1 MVIPGA
7 EKELHV
13 LGLSLLPGVYM
24 RVLAQTVRQLG
35 HNDLS
40 LYEGLTFG
48 PEDLKANDSR
58 VFVTDAMIM
67 AERALKLAGNEGLS
81 FMLARELRV
90 TIHGT
95 LGFAALTS
103 PTFAGALDSV
113 RRYLQLRAPFLSMSW
128 TEADDHVLVKL
139 CTDFD
144 VPSLYPFLVET
155 VSATLILLTEQ
166 LLDGGDVEKRGFS
179 LDNGKLSGVSV
190 RLGGAEPAYYRQ
202 FADQLPVRFEYDQP
216 DALLVFPKALLDVP
230 MRLADAEA
238 SLMAREECEFE
249 LQKALK
255 EQDDLAMAVRNML
268 RMMPGPLPSL
278 EAMAERFCVS
288 SRTLKRR
295 LADKETNYRE
305 IVEWV
310 LKDRAIQLLRYT
322 NQSVSEIAYQLGYAD
337 LSNFSRAFRKWTG
350 KSASEFR
357 EGGPDPV
364 SEVGH
369 SPARHLNCRPCGIKV
384 LAPYK
389 GHE

>member
-1 MVIPGA
+1 MAIPGS
-7 EKELHV
+7 EKERQMP
-13 LGLSLLPGVYM
+13 GLFLVPGVYM

-35 HNDLS
+35 HNDRL
-40 LYEGLTFG
+40 LYEGLNFG
-48 PEDLKANDSR
+48 PEELKANDSR
-58 VFVTDAMIM
+58 VFATDAMVM
-67 AERALKLAGNEGLS
+67 AERAVKLAGKDGLS
-81 FMLARELRV
+81 FTLARELRV

-113 RRYLQLRAPFLSMSW
+113 RRYLQLRAPFLSMSQSE
-128 TEADDHVLVKL
+128 TGDHVLVKL
-139 CTDFD
+139 CTEFD
-144 VPSLYPFLVET
+144 MPGLYPFLAET
-155 VSATLILLTEQ
+155 VSATLVLLTDQ
-166 LLDGGDVEKRGFS
+166 LLDRNDAEKRGFS
-179 LDNGKLSGVSV
+179 LDNGKLPGVSV

-202 FADQLPVRFEYDQP
+202 FSDQLPVRFEYGQP
-216 DALLVFPKALLDVP
+216 DELLMFPKALLDVR

-238 SLMAREECEFE
+238 SRMAREECEFE

-255 EQDDLAMAVRNML
+255 EQGDLAIAVRNML

-305 IVEWV
+305 IVEAV

-322 NQSVSEIAYQLGYAD
+322 NQSVSEIAYELGYAD

-357 EGGPDPV
+357 EGGPDPAP
-364 SEVGH
+364 EVG
-369 SPARHLNCRPCGIKV
+369 P
-384 LAPYK
+384 
-389 GHE
+389 

>member
-1 MVIPGA
+1 MAITRS
-7 EKELHV
+7 EKERQM
-13 LGLSLLPGVYM
+13 LGLFLVPGVYM
-24 RVLAQTVRQLG
+24 RVMAETVRQLG
-35 HNDLS
+35 HNDRL
-40 LYEGLTFG
+40 LYEGLNFG

-67 AERALKLAGNEGLS
+67 AERALALAGKDGLS

-103 PTFAGALDSV
+103 PTFAGSLDSV
-113 RRYLQLRAPFLSMSW
+113 RRYLQLRAPFLSMSQSE
-128 TEADDHVLVKL
+128 TDDHVLVKL
-139 CTDFD
+139 RTEIDA
-144 VPSLYPFLVET
+144 PGLYLFLAET

-166 LLDGGDVEKRGFS
+166 LLDRSDAEKRGFG
-179 LDNGKLSGVSV
+179 LADGKLPGVTV
-190 RLGGAEPAYYRQ
+190 RLGGPEPAYYRQ

-216 DALLVFPKALLDVP
+216 DELLMLPKALLDVR

-238 SLMAREECEFE
+238 SQMARDECEFE

-255 EQDDLAMAVRNML
+255 EQGDLAMAVRNML

-295 LADKETNYRE
+295 LAEKETSYRE
-305 IVEWV
+305 IVEAV

-322 NQSVSEIAYQLGYAD
+322 NQSVSEIGYELGYGD

-357 EGGPDPV
+357 EGGPDPAP
-364 SEVGH
+364 EVG
-369 SPARHLNCRPCGIKV
+369 P
-384 LAPYK
+384 
-389 GHE
+389 